1 MPCHDEPRREPSH
14 ERCHEIRTGRTV
26 NIVVFTRVYVKRE
39 GQHLG
44 QSKQQL

>member
-1 MPCHDEPRREPSH
+1 MLCRGEPRLLPFH
-14 ERCHEIRTGRTV
+14 VLCHEIRTDIPV
-26 NIVVFTRVYVKRE
+26 NIVVFTIGYVKME

>member
-1 MPCHDEPRREPSH
+1 MPCRVSPRRVPSH
-14 ERCHEIRTGRTV
+14 VRCHGTCDSLTV
-26 NIVVFTRVYVKRE
+26 NIVAFTRVCVKRE

>member
-1 MPCHDEPRREPSH
+1 MPYHDELRHEPSH
-14 ERCHEIRTGRTV
+14 EQCHEIRTSKTV
-26 NIVVFTRVYVKRE
+26 NIVAFTRVYVKRE